1 MNLQSI
7 FTAISPVMLIL
18 ALGYAAGKHKSF
30 SAEQARGL
38 SQVALHYAL
47 PAALFLAMALL
58 KNPLVICIA

>member
-47 PAALFLAMALL
+47 PAALF
-58 KNPLVICIA
+58 